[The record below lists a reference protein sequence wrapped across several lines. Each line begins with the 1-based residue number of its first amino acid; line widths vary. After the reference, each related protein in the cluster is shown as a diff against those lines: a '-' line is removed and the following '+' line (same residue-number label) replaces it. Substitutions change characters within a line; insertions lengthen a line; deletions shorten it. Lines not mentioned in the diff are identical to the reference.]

1 MFKKTIL
8 NSTLPL
14 FLLVFLCTFNACSS
28 GTGDGTTSNSIFSKT
43 PEHQEVAI
51 AFANNFAKG
60 KLTEA
65 KKYATETSAALIDLA
80 GSLGGMNINPD
91 ANFRVVKDSI
101 IGKKGFVKLID
112 DSKEKPKEELYDVVM
127 IDGEWKVNLDAMVTR
142 ESKLKAQKRKE
153 AKRKRRAADQKAT
166 DKLFS
171 TN

>member
-1 MFKKTIL
+1 MFKKTTL

-14 FLLVFLCTFNACSS
+14 FLLVFLCTFNACST
-28 GTGDGTTSNSIFSKT
+28 GTGDGTTSNSIFSQT
-43 PEHQEVAI
+43 PDYQEVTL
-51 AFANNFAKG
+51 AFADSFAKG
-60 KLTEA
+60 KLKES

-142 ESKLKAQKRKE
+142 ERKSRIQKKKT
-153 AKRKRRAADQKAT
+153 KRG
-166 DKLFS
+166 
-171 TN
+171 

>member
-1 MFKKTIL
+1 MFKKTTL

-14 FLLVFLCTFNACSS
+14 FLLVFLYTFNACSS
-28 GTGDGTTSNSIFSKT
+28 GTGDGSTSNSIFSQT

-60 KLTEA
+60 KLNEA
-65 KKYATETSAALIDLA
+65 KNYATEASALLIELT
-80 GSLGGMNINPD
+80 GSLGGLDINPD
-91 ANFRVVKDSI
+91 ANFSMVKDSI
-101 IGKKGFVKLID
+101 MGKKGLVKLID
-112 DSKEKPKEELYDVVM
+112 NSKEKPLEEWYDVVM
-127 IDGEWKVNLDAMVTR
+127 VDGEWKVNLDAMVTR